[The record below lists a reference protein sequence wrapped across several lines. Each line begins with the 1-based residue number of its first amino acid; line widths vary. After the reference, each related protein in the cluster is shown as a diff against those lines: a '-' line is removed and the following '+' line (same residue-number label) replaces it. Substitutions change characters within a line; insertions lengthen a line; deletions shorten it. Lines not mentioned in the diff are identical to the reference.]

1 MSDRELTAPVATQDA
16 ILLFRRLGIDVT
28 GMTGEAV
35 KAARRELLYRHHP
48 DRGGDVDTAQL
59 INAAYDLLKKG
70 VPDRKSY
77 GSDLD
82 LYEAHKL
89 KNPGCPEWVWAGYA
103 GGIPDAT
110 IYQNDF
116 SDINFIK
123 KSIWELSRH
132 SLTEYT
138 IWGFDGQRFQG
149 ISVFGS
155 PNTFSYMTTAMITWL
170 VKQGRQCSA
179 VLVGK
184 ADDKELLV
192 TYGRGRYHTEQP
204 LRIVHSSF
212 NSNPGNDPIFES
224 ELTKLLEP
232 ANERP
237 TGGSSTRKQ

>member
-1 MSDRELTAPVATQDA
+1 MSDKEFTAPVGMQEA
-16 ILLFRRLGIDVT
+16 ISLFRRLGIDVA

-59 INAAYDLLKKG
+59 INAAYDLLKNG
-70 VPDRKSY
+70 VPDRTFYDSN
-77 GSDLD
+77 LD

-89 KNPGCPEWVWAGYA
+89 KNPGCPEWVWAGHA
-103 GGIPDAT
+103 GGIPDST

-138 IWGFDGQRFQG
+138 IWGFDGQQFQG

-155 PNTFSYMTTAMITWL
+155 PKTFSYMTTAMITWL
-170 VKQGRQCSA
+170 VKQGRQCSS

-192 TYGRGRYHTEQP
+192 TYAQGQYHTEQP

-212 NSNPGNDPIFES
+212 NSNPGNDPSFES
-224 ELTKLLEP
+224 KLTEVLQRV
-232 ANERP
+232 NER
-237 TGGSSTRKQ
+237 TAGR